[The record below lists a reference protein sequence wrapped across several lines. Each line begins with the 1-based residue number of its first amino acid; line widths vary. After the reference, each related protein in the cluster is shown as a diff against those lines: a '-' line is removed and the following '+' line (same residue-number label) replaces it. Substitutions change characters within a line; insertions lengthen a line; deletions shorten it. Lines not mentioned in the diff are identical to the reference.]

1 MTHPAENLREK
12 KRDLEE
18 DQGPALGGQSG
29 RDRTVIPEHADQ
41 QHQGAKTSKAN
52 KDRVSRRS

>member
-18 DQGPALGGQSG
+18 DQGPALGGHTG
-29 RDRTVIPEHADQ
+29 RDRTVIPEHTKGL
-41 QHQGAKTSKAN
+41 HQGAKTAKAN
-52 KDRVSRRS
+52 KDRVSRRD